1 MLTII
6 EAILKKWNNN
16 NSSRE
21 PNYEWIAKTLWWEWS
36 IFSWFAFW
44 LDVLKDLLRLA
55 VFLSVPAILWENKW
69 TIGAIKEWW
78 KIIWRH
84 PTEFLWIYGSMFLI
98 VLFMVLPI
106 AIIFSMSS
114 NGVHFPDYIWLIVII
129 YEGIVWTFSIYMEQ
143 MSATLLFLWDMKW
156 EKINSKI
163 ENQKEQIPLSEVE
176 RPSLTDDV
184 LELAN

>member
-1 MLTII
+1 
-6 EAILKKWNNN
+6 
-16 NSSRE
+16 
-21 PNYEWIAKTLWWEWS
+21 
-36 IFSWFAFW
+36 
-44 LDVLKDLLRLA
+44 
-55 VFLSVPAILWENKW
+55 
-69 TIGAIKEWW
+69 
-78 KIIWRH
+78 
-84 PTEFLWIYGSMFLI
+84 
-98 VLFMVLPI
+98 
-106 AIIFSMSS
+106 MSS

-163 ENQKEQIPLSEVE
+163 ENQKEQIPLSKVE